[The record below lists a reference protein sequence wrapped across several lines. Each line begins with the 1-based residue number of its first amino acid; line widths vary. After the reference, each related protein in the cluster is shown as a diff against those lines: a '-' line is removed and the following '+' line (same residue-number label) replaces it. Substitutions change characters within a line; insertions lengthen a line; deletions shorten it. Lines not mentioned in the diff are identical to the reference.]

1 MKNIILR
8 WAHGF
13 KKEIPE
19 QINSISNTFQ
29 RNFKQLGYYL
39 WHHTKK
45 NTVWENTRTK
55 GKAYLTLSLIFGFEK
70 CWKNLN

>member
-19 QINSISNTFQ
+19 QINSINNNFHTRENTFWEM
-29 RNFKQLGYYL
+29 LG
-39 WHHTKK
+39 WKERHT
-45 NTVWENTRTK
+45 
-55 GKAYLTLSLIFGFEK
+55 
-70 CWKNLN
+70 